1 MLENTTILH
10 FVLLHQVP
18 EHPTPPVA
26 LVHLP
31 PLLLCWVRLHYQRLF
46 GGHPIGSVLFLF
58 DFLGDFAYLK
68 RWS

>member
-18 EHPTPPVA
+18 EHPTTPVG

-31 PLLLCWVRLHYQRLF
+31 PLLLCWVRLYYQRF
-46 GGHPIGSVLFLF
+46 QKYIFNSYSGVIQ
-58 DFLGDFAYLK
+58 
-68 RWS
+68 